1 MTDEQKTKTILGR
14 IGREAA
20 TNRKAVF
27 AAVVLL
33 IGVSVAGAAGVQMS
47 LGMELY
53 LEDDSDTMRDWNEIQ
68 SDFDKGNVMFV
79 VVETDDET
87 DLHDPETMRAFSSL
101 YRSYYDEVDS
111 AALVTSPAHPVKAGP
126 GGGEIPD
133 TKEGVLHSLNH
144 TFSDHRSNMAV
155 IANLY
160 PGVQDHAEYRRVQS
174 ELESESYPVTVENGE
189 EMFDSTDTGVVII
202 QYGDVEVPDDREGDF
217 FGFLPPSEDEIVEE
231 QVREVTAESDLPEGT
246 DVTVTGSPVF
256 EEAAFGLLL
265 PEMIQLFALALLV
278 IVALVTA
285 LMHGRL
291 RQTRRVALPLAT
303 TLVALVAMLGMMGYV
318 GFRFNAI
325 MLGVMPVAL
334 GLGIDYGLQVQTRYV
349 EEREAGRPPVAAAET
364 AARTT
369 GRALAIALGT
379 TVVGLGSLLA
389 AEVPPVRQF
398 GVTTAFSVAVSMTLS
413 LTLLIALL
421 VTFDDGDVA
430 PTASDDGPTRPAAR
444 TDGGRSG
451 PDRDAGV
458 DARDVGTDAAS
469 DGALERV
476 FDRMADLLS
485 VRTALVVLLA
495 SGIVLGG
502 ASAYPA
508 VDTRNDMLDYW
519 PDIEERQDIR
529 ELESS
534 VPTPN
539 VVYVVVEADDA
550 YTRDTFTDVQG
561 FQHELERHDQIK
573 TVMSTPRAMEV
584 GESSPPAVGPS
595 GDRITES
602 GEPFQAH
609 LELRTRVDRPPQL
622 GLTPADHPDRLVVQV
637 FVEDIEGQTE
647 REVIDYID
655 DTAAQ
660 ELPAGYESR
669 VTGEMVINRN
679 VIENVTSGLTRTTLV
694 SFALGA
700 LFLGLV
706 LRSPRESLVLVG
718 TVAGSAFALTAGG
731 MYLLGVPWN
740 PLTVTTAAIVLGVG
754 ITYGIHV
761 YERFREEVANGRSV
775 EAAIRIAIVR
785 KSRPVFGSG
794 ATTMLGFGVLSTSA
808 FPVLSNFGIAVA
820 LAMGMALVTAFV
832 FMPAVVLALAR
843 RGRLPARSS

>member
-101 YRSYYDEVDS
+101 YQSYYDEVDS

-144 TFSDHRSNMAV
+144 TFGDHRSNMAV

-189 EMFDSTDTGVVII
+189 EMFDSADTGVVII
-202 QYGDVEVPDDREGDF
+202 QYGDVEVPDDREGEF

-231 QVREVTAESDLPEGT
+231 RVREVTAESDLPEGT

-265 PEMIQLFALALLV
+265 PEMIQLFSLALLV

-291 RQTRRVALPLAT
+291 RRTRRVALPLAT

-349 EEREAGRPPVAAAET
+349 EEREAGRPPVDAAET
-364 AARTT
+364 AAKTT
-369 GRALAIALGT
+369 GHALAIALGT

-398 GVTTAFSVAVSMTLS
+398 GITTAFSVVVSMALSMTL
-413 LTLLIALL
+413 LVALL

-430 PTASDDGPTRPAAR
+430 PTASD
-444 TDGGRSG
+444 
-451 PDRDAGV
+451 
-458 DARDVGTDAAS
+458 
-469 DGALERV
+469 GALERV
-476 FDRMADLLS
+476 FDRMAGLLS

-495 SGIVLGG
+495 SGLVLGG

-508 VDTRNDMLDYW
+508 VDTRDDMLDYW

-529 ELESS
+529 ELEST

-539 VVYVVVEADDA
+539 VVYVVVEADGA
-550 YTRDTFTDVQG
+550 YTRETFTDVQG
-561 FQHELERHDQIK
+561 FQHELERHDQIV

-595 GDRITES
+595 GDRITEA
-602 GEPFQAH
+602 GDPFQEH

-655 DTAAQ
+655 DTAAE

-718 TVAGSAFALTAGG
+718 SVAGSAFALTAGG

-775 EAAIRIAIVR
+775 EAAIRTAIVR
-785 KSRPVFGSG
+785 KSRPVLGSG
-794 ATTMLGFGVLSTSA
+794 ATTMLGFGVLSVSA

-820 LAMGMALVTAFV
+820 LAMGMALLTSFV

>member
-1 MTDEQKTKTILGR
+1 MTDEEKTQTTLGR
-14 IGREAA
+14 IGRKAA

-27 AAVVLL
+27 TVVLLL
-33 IGVSVAGAAGVQMS
+33 IGVSAAGAAGVQMS

-68 SDFDKGNVMFV
+68 SDFDKGNVLFV

-101 YRSYYDEVDS
+101 YQSYYDKIDA

-133 TKEGVLHSLNH
+133 TKDGVLHSLNH

-160 PGVQDHAEYRRVQS
+160 PGVRDHSEYQRVQS
-174 ELESESYPVTVENGE
+174 ELESDSYPVTVENGK

-202 QYGDVEVPDDREGDF
+202 QYGDVEIPEDREGEF

-231 QVREVTAESDLPEGT
+231 QVREVTAQSDLPEGT

-265 PEMIQLFALALLV
+265 PEMIQLFTLALLV
-278 IVALVTA
+278 IVALVTV

-291 RQTRRVALPLAT
+291 RRTRRVALPLTT
-303 TLVALVAMLGMMGYV
+303 TLVALAAMLGMMGFV

-349 EEREAGRPPVAAAET
+349 EERESGRPPVAAAET

-398 GVTTAFSVAVSMTLS
+398 GVTTAFSVAVSMGLS

-421 VTFDDGDVA
+421 VTFDGGDA
-430 PTASDDGPTRPAAR
+430 DPAASADGPSRPAAR
-444 TDGGRSG
+444 ADGGRSG
-451 PDRDAGV
+451 RDRDAGG
-458 DARDVGTDAAS
+458 AGADAAP
-469 DGALERV
+469 DGALERA
-476 FDRMADLLS
+476 FDRMAGLIS

-495 SGIVLGG
+495 AGLVLGG
-502 ASAYPA
+502 ASAYSS

-539 VVYVVVEADDA
+539 VAYVVVETDDA

-561 FQHELERHDQIK
+561 FQHELERHDHIK

-595 GDRITES
+595 GDRITEA
-602 GEPFQAH
+602 GEPFQQH

-655 DTAAQ
+655 ETAAA

-694 SFALGA
+694 SFGLGA

-706 LRSPRESLVLVG
+706 LRSPRESVVLVG

-731 MYLLGVPWN
+731 MYLLDVPWN

-754 ITYGIHV
+754 VTYGIHV
-761 YERFREEVANGRSV
+761 YERFREEVANGQPV
-775 EAAIRIAIVR
+775 EAAIRTAIVR
-785 KSRPVFGSG
+785 KSRPVLGSG
-794 ATTMLGFGVLSTSA
+794 ATTMLGFGVLSVSA

-820 LAMGMALVTAFV
+820 LAMGMSLLTAFV

-843 RGRLPARSS
+843 RGRLPARSN